1 MFDKEIYIRR
11 REKLK
16 AEFSNGKLLFLGND
30 ECGINYADNT
40 YFYRQDSSFLYYF
53 GVSKPNLIALIDI
66 DEDREYIFGDNP
78 TIDSIVWTGSQPDI
92 KDIAERSGVK
102 YTGSLSEFHKIIDKT
117 DVGNIKYLPP
127 YRAEHYLKLKG
138 FLNYS

>member
-1 MFDKEIYIRR
+1 MFDKEVYIKR

-78 TIDSIVWTGSQPDI
+78 TIDSIVWTASQPDI
-92 KDIAERSGVK
+92 KDIAERTGVK
-102 YTGSLSEFHKIIDKT
+102 YTGS
-117 DVGNIKYLPP
+117 
-127 YRAEHYLKLKG
+127 
-138 FLNYS
+138 